1 LQQYGR
7 VKEFLEFARIKKDYE
22 TVILHYINEKDIK
35 NAITNL
41 KNFIN
46 NSVSQEKNNHLNS
59 IFSKYSHI
67 FMKYEPEMTIDLLM
81 EYFKNN
87 IDSNKIISA
96 IMNTET
102 QKREKVISY
111 LNILINESKVK
122 DRNIHNLYIF
132 FLSQIGSEDSIK
144 ELLYYLQKFLDKSQ
158 RDSVFFEVEYSLKV
172 FSQFKIFPAQAYSL
186 AILGKY
192 YDAIKVALDN
202 NCIKIAKRIAK
213 SVDDPKLKKQL
224 WLEIFNNEIKINGSN
239 IHMALQTMNESEI
252 LKIEDVLPHLMDNI
266 KIEVFK
272 EEITSCITIYEK
284 DIQTLKKDIVS
295 YNKTAE
301 NIKFDIFNVKKKS
314 LNIRYDE
321 TICEVCNCTIK
332 DENVFI
338 FPCGHIFDSRCIVN
352 MLIKYNTFFP
362 NLQQKIE
369 NILILRNDILSLEK
383 RKEASKINFDM
394 DKKNVN
400 DRGTFFSSLTFNFN
414 LGGNEKNTNTKGNN
428 LAITCEELVKLSQ
441 MKVIFLINF
450 LIILLIFFIFFTFL
464 YFFLMFLG

>member
-1 LQQYGR
+1 
-7 VKEFLEFARIKKDYE
+7 
-22 TVILHYINEKDIK
+22 LHFINEKDIK
-35 NAITNL
+35 NAIINL

-46 NSVSQEKNNHLNS
+46 SAVSQEKNNHLNN

-96 IMNTET
+96 IMNTEA

-132 FLSQIGSEDSIK
+132 FLSQIGSESSTK
-144 ELLYYLQKFLDKSQ
+144 ELLYYLQKFLDDKSQ
-158 RDSVFFEVEYSLKV
+158 KDCVYFEVEYSLKV

-202 NCIKIAKRIAK
+202 NCIIIAKRIAK

-301 NIKFDIFNVKKKS
+301 NIKFDILNVKKKS

-321 TICEVCNCTIK
+321 TICEICNSTIK

-338 FPCGHIFDSRCIVN
+338 FPCGHIFDSQCIVN

-369 NILILRNDILSLEK
+369 KILILKNDILSLEK
-383 RKEASKINFDM
+383 RKEASKINFDT
-394 DKKNVN
+394 DNKNVN
-400 DRGTFFSSLTFNFN
+400 DRGTFFSTLSFNFN
-414 LGGNEKNTNTKGNN
+414 LGGNDNKNNNTKGNN
-428 LAITCEELVKLSQ
+428 LTITCEELVKLSK
-441 MKVIFLINF
+441 MKVIKLLLNFNF
-450 LIILLIFFIFFTFL
+450 LI
-464 YFFLMFLG
+464 FLG